1 MEENIRVMLADD
13 NPDDRTLVIRELD
26 KEFNDI
32 DVEEIRNQEELDLA
46 FKKDDFDIVITDY
59 RLRWTDGIEILKE
72 VRERWGDCPVV
83 MFTGTGN
90 EEVAV
95 QAMKAGLDD
104 YVVKSPKHF
113 VRLTATVRSVLENM
127 RIKEEKKEAQ
137 DLYKRLFNDVPIG
150 LYSVDQEG
158 NIIAVNDAMVEM
170 MNYPDKKELLG
181 VNAKDTY
188 VDDKD
193 REKYINDLKKN
204 GYIKDFESRV
214 ITYDGGE
221 IWVNN
226 NARAIKDEEGKISY
240 IEGSMKDIT
249 ERKKVEEK
257 LKDNKRKIKNLHSLP
272 EKLLNSETKE
282 EVYEITNQAVHDIL
296 DFDQSTLLIKDDD
309 HMVVEKT
316 TDPRLKVGTELS
328 LNEGIYGRTF
338 TNKESYL
345 INDIT
350 KDKDAEPLRKEF
362 RSVLSVPIGDIGV
375 LQIISDEVDYFDQE
389 DLEMAEILAS
399 HAYEAYSR
407 IQYQENILKS
417 EKEYRSIFENTGTA
431 MMIVEEDTTI
441 TKINSEFENIT
452 GYEEDEVE
460 GNLTWTSFVLDEDLD
475 KMKRMHK
482 LRRKDPEGAPNRY
495 EFQFKT
501 KSGEVKSGLITV
513 DMKPDSTQS
522 IVSVIDITERK
533 EMEEKLKESKEK
545 YRTIF
550 ENTGTATVMIEPD
563 MTISMVNRETEKL
576 TGHSKEE
583 IEGNMKWT
591 KFVVDEDVARMKEDH
606 KKRVEH
612 DEEDLP
618 ENYTFKMINRFGDT
632 KDMFTTV
639 SLVPNSDK
647 VIASLI
653 DISRYKK
660 LKESLMKTQ
669 EMFRTAFDNADMG
682 MALIER
688 EGVFTSVND
697 AFSEILGKQESDLTG
712 KNIQDFVTE
721 SDEDKLNETID
732 EILTGGKKVARTE
745 IHMID
750 DQNNTKK
757 ISINLNS
764 ITDVDD
770 KLIKILAHAREVD

>member
-1 MEENIRVMLADD
+1 MDEQIRVMLADD
-13 NPDDRTLVIRELD
+13 NPDDRTLVIRELK

-32 DVEEIRNQEELDLA
+32 SVDEIRNQEELDEA
-46 FKKDDFDIVITDY
+46 FEKDDYDIVITDY
-59 RLRWTDGIEILKE
+59 RLRWTTGIDILKE
-72 VRERWGDCPVV
+72 VKKRWKDCPVV

-113 VRLTATVRSVLENM
+113 VRLTATVRSVLEKK

-150 LYSVDQEG
+150 LYSVDREG

-170 MNYPDKKELLG
+170 MNYPDKKDLLG
-181 VNAKDTY
+181 VNARDTY

-193 REKYINDLKKN
+193 RESYITNLKQN
-204 GYIKDFESRV
+204 GYIKDFETRV

-249 ERKKVEEK
+249 ERKEVEEK
-257 LKDNKRKIKNLHSLP
+257 LKNNKKKIKNLHSLP

-296 DFDQSTLLIKDDD
+296 DFDQSTLLIKDDG
-309 HMVVEKT
+309 HIVVEKT

-328 LNEGIYGRTF
+328 LNEGIYGKTF

-407 IQYQENILKS
+407 IKYQEEIL
-417 EKEYRSIFENTGTA
+417 EKERKYKSIFENTGTA
-431 MMIVEEDTTI
+431 MMIVEEDTMI
-441 TKINSEFENIT
+441 SMVNDEFENIT
-452 GYEEDEVE
+452 GYHKDEVE
-460 GNLTWTSFVLDEDLD
+460 GKMTWTSFVTDEDVD
-475 KMKRMHK
+475 RMKRMHK
-482 LRRKDPEGAPNRY
+482 IRRKNPEGAPHRY

-501 KSGEVKSGLITV
+501 KSDEVKNGLITV
-513 DMKPDSTQS
+513 DMIPDSTQS
-522 IVSVIDITERK
+522 IVSVMDITERK
-533 EMEEKLKESKEK
+533 QAENKLKGSEEKYK
-545 YRTIF
+545 TIF

-563 MTISMVNRETEKL
+563 MTISMVNRETEKI
-576 TGHSKEE
+576 TGYSREE
-583 IEGNMKWT
+583 IEGKIKWSD
-591 KFVVDEDVARMKEDH
+591 FVV
-606 KKRVEH
+606 
-612 DEEDLP
+612 EEDLP
-618 ENYTFKMINRFGDT
+618 RMKEYHEKRREEGNIPETYTFTMINRFGDT
-632 KDMFTTV
+632 KEMFITV
-639 SLVPNSDK
+639 STVQSTDK
-647 VIASLI
+647 TIASLI
-653 DISRYKK
+653 DISKYKEIK
-660 LKESLMKTQ
+660 QTLLETQ
-669 EMFRTAFDNADMG
+669 EMFRTAFDYSDIG
-682 MALIER
+682 MALIDP
-688 EGVFTSVND
+688 EGVFTAVND
-697 AFSEILGKQESDLTG
+697 AFSSIFGHQESDLTG
-712 KNIQDFVTE
+712 NDIRMMVDGDSLEKFDEMMDTIKSGE
-721 SDEDKLNETID
+721 SAVARDQIGIKDDKGD
-732 EILTGGKKVARTE
+732 VKKVL
-745 IHMID
+745 
-750 DQNNTKK
+750 
-757 ISINLNS
+757 INLNS
-764 ITDVDD
+764 ISDTDGE
-770 KLIKILAHAREVD
+770 LIKILTHLKEID